1 MRVGDPA
8 PRGLRPSALTPEPVH
23 SIRQRPGG
31 QQPRHSLTSGEEKN
45 SAKHRRP
52 NPALV
57 ELGGISTDR
66 CASCRSRCAPQRLRS
81 AAACSPTPPAVA
93 AVAGGAA
100 AQGDPAEGR
109 GGRRDPRSTR
119 GPTRVPLRRP
129 RSAWLCARRPAGGP
143 RGPGCVPGLGV
154 RRQLSETGTGGRGRL
169 GIRSPGLLFLSW
181 GPGQVAS
188 SLCASVSSWGQQ
200 SVKWALAQGRQQ
212 DWGVRCCGLGCS
224 CSGSPGFLGAPR
236 VPHFRGEQSAEPRK
250 DLHPL
255 VHGDPSPPSRG
266 AGGAL

>member
-93 AVAGGAA
+93 AVAGVAS

-129 RSAWLCARRPAGGP
+129 RSAWLCARRPAGGA
-143 RGPGCVPGLGV
+143 RGPGCAPGLGV

-181 GPGQVAS
+181 GPRAS
-188 SLCASVSSWGQQ
+188 RFLPLCLSFLLGSAKCEMGPGSRTSARLGS
-200 SVKWALAQGRQQ
+200 ALLRV
-212 DWGVRCCGLGCS
+212 GVQL
-224 CSGSPGFLGAPR
+224 LW
-236 VPHFRGEQSAEPRK
+236 E
-250 DLHPL
+250 
-255 VHGDPSPPSRG
+255 SR
-266 AGGAL
+266 LPWST